1 MYKDNKMITVRLT
14 DLEEG
19 WKFDKTGDAQIYK
32 YEKARGSG
40 FRSKDACD
48 FAVKPEDG
56 RDVGA
61 FSCEVKF
68 QQEDDDQE
76 HSFSVYPGFTPLK
89 RQSIHRSSEEGLGGE
104 TFSRTSQ
111 YDGSVDWD
119 HYASSLGSEPVTE
132 QLIYQ
137 ISPDVGRD
145 WKDLLRSLSM
155 KAKVIENLSE
165 DHKHEKIAEKCILG
179 LLQWKELDP
188 QLATMKNLAT
198 ALRHVGCYDA
208 LQTLRKSVND
218 ESNIN
223 DS

>member
-1 MYKDNKMITVRLT
+1 MLIHKVNI
-14 DLEEG
+14 
-19 WKFDKTGDAQIYK
+19 
-32 YEKARGSG
+32 ARRTNR
-40 FRSKDACD
+40 FVDW
-48 FAVKPEDG
+48 
-56 RDVGA
+56 
-61 FSCEVKF
+61 
-68 QQEDDDQE
+68 
-76 HSFSVYPGFTPLK
+76 HLLPG
-89 RQSIHRSSEEGLGGE
+89 
-104 TFSRTSQ
+104 TSQ

-188 QLATMKNLAT
+188 QLATIKNLAT